1 MKVFRGTSEGR
12 WILLFLYNERTMI
25 INPSLINHLDLGL
38 APFGAQFE
46 ELISNMFSIS
56 TTGLGGWSLEFGRCV
71 DCLLTRSTLLHEFQS
86 FSSSKASRVGRKP
99 IKKNTR

>member
-1 MKVFRGTSEGR
+1 MCRLGGRIRIQHTNAPTHFFKNSKVGESIQRNFRREVDFIVS
-12 WILLFLYNERTMI
+12 NERTMM

-56 TTGLGGWSLEFGRCV
+56 TTGFGGVPRIW
-71 DCLLTRSTLLHEFQS
+71 
-86 FSSSKASRVGRKP
+86 
-99 IKKNTR
+99 